1 MKMIKTL
8 LTLLFCMLYSTIVF
22 GIEIDKEQFFDLKN
36 SQKTT
41 RIEILERASENKVN
55 IVDKKEIEKTYEIL
69 KKMKF
74 SNAITY
80 DAYKKENK
88 VNAGN
93 YIMKF
98 YQNDTMVKEI
108 EITQEMIYNKDWVL
122 FPEEKPNDF
131 YYFAKYMILT
141 KQNYKK
147 SFLECDFYNNII
159 LFENSPIIF
168 PNHDNYYN
176 EQYGVMAEFE
186 MLNTILNANAVYDVA
201 TQTIV
206 IDDIKNMLAG
216 EMKDNVIY
224 IEAEQFA
231 KLLGY
236 RTVWDDT
243 LKILSIQ
250 QQINDNQRWEKL
262 RGIPKIYGNIDTL
275 FGEMSLQKFLN
286 IEKQQP
292 LTKVVIKNEKTNYT
306 TTITDE
312 QQLQQIYD
320 ILYHTTVYQIE
331 EQYKQT
337 DETIHRYS
345 VTLYQNEKIVKTFS
359 VTSENVIKD
368 EHYRVS
374 MSTAFFE
381 WIYRFNETA
390 YAKALLEI
398 WKITS

>member
-1 MKMIKTL
+1 MKIIKTL
-8 LTLLFCMLYSTIVF
+8 LTLLFCMLCSTMVF
-22 GIEIDKEQFFDLKN
+22 AIEINKEQFFDLEN

-41 RIEILERASENKVN
+41 RIEVLERASGNKVN
-55 IVDKKEIEKTYEIL
+55 IVDEKELKKTYEIL
-69 KKMKF
+69 EKMKF

-80 DAYKKENK
+80 DAYKRANK
-88 VNAGN
+88 VNTGN

-98 YQNDTMVKEI
+98 YQNDTMVKEM

-147 SFLECDFYNNII
+147 SFLESDFYNNMI
-159 LFENSPIIF
+159 LLEDNAVIF
-168 PNHDNYYN
+168 PNHDNYYH
-176 EQYGVMAEFE
+176 EQYGIMAEFE
-186 MLNTILNANAVYDVA
+186 ILNTILNANAIYDVA
-201 TQTIV
+201 TQTV
-206 IDDIKNMLAG
+206 NIDDIKNTLAG
-216 EMKDNVIY
+216 EIKENTIY
-224 IEAEQFA
+224 VDAEQFA

-236 RTVWDDT
+236 RTVWDNT

-275 FGEMSLQKFLN
+275 FGDMSLQKFLN

-292 LTKVVIKNEKTNYT
+292 FTKVVIKNEKTNYT

-320 ILYHTTVYQIE
+320 ILYYTTVYQIE
-331 EQYKQT
+331 KQYNQA

-345 VTLYQNEKIVKTFS
+345 VTLYQNEKAVKTFS
-359 VTSENVIKD
+359 ITSENVIKD

-374 MSTAFFE
+374 MSTSFFD

-398 WKITS
+398 WKIIS

>member
-80 DAYKKENK
+80 DAYKRENK

-98 YQNDTMVKEI
+98 YQNDTMVKEM

-147 SFLECDFYNNII
+147 SFLECDFYNNMI

>member
-1 MKMIKTL
+1 MKIIKTL
-8 LTLLFCMLYSTIVF
+8 LTLLFCMLCSTMVF
-22 GIEIDKEQFFDLKN
+22 AIEIDKEQFFDLEN

-41 RIEILERASENKVN
+41 RIEVLERASGNKVN
-55 IVDKKEIEKTYEIL
+55 IVDEKELKKTYEIL
-69 KKMKF
+69 EKMKF

-80 DAYKKENK
+80 DAYKRANK
-88 VNAGN
+88 VNTGN

-98 YQNDTMVKEI
+98 YQNDTMVKEM

-147 SFLECDFYNNII
+147 SFLESDFYNNMI
-159 LFENSPIIF
+159 LLEDNAVIF
-168 PNHDNYYN
+168 PNHDNYYH
-176 EQYGVMAEFE
+176 EQYGIMAEFE
-186 MLNTILNANAVYDVA
+186 ILNTVLNANAIYDVT
-201 TQTIV
+201 TQTV
-206 IDDIKNMLAG
+206 NIDDIKNTLAG
-216 EMKDNVIY
+216 EIKENTIY
-224 IEAEQFA
+224 VDAEQFA

-236 RTVWDDT
+236 RTVWDNT

-275 FGEMSLQKFLN
+275 FGDMSLQKFLN

-292 LTKVVIKNEKTNYT
+292 FTKVVIKNEKTNYT

-320 ILYHTTVYQIE
+320 ILYYTTVYQIE
-331 EQYKQT
+331 KQYNQA

-345 VTLYQNEKIVKTFS
+345 VTLYQNEKAVKTFS
-359 VTSENVIKD
+359 ITSENVIKD
-368 EHYRVS
+368 EHYHVS
-374 MSTAFFE
+374 MSTSFFD

>member
-1 MKMIKTL
+1 MRIVKIL

-22 GIEIDKEQFFDLKN
+22 GIEIDKKQFFDLEN

-41 RIEILERASENKVN
+41 RIEVLERASENNVN
-55 IVDKKEIEKTYEIL
+55 IVDEKEIKKTYEIL
-69 KKMKF
+69 EKMKF

-80 DAYKKENK
+80 DAYKRANK

-98 YQNDTMVKEI
+98 YQNDTMVKQM
-108 EITQEMIYNKDWVL
+108 EITQEMIYNEDWVL

-147 SFLECDFYNNII
+147 SFLEYDFYNNMI
-159 LFENSPIIF
+159 LLEDSFIVF
-168 PNHDNYYN
+168 PNQNNYYH
-176 EQYGVMAEFE
+176 EQYGIMAEFE
-186 MLNTILNANAVYDVA
+186 ILNTVLNANAVYDVA
-201 TQTIV
+201 TQTV
-206 IDDIKNMLAG
+206 IIDGIKNTLAG
-216 EMKDNVIY
+216 EIKDNVTY
-224 IEAEQFA
+224 IAAEQFS

-275 FGEMSLQKFLN
+275 FGDMSLQKFLN

-292 LTKVVIKNEKTNYT
+292 FTKVVIKNEKTNYT

-331 EQYKQT
+331 EQCKQT

-345 VTLYQNEKIVKTFS
+345 VTLYQNEKAVKTFS

-368 EHYRVS
+368 EQYRVS
-374 MSTAFFE
+374 MSTAFFD

-398 WKITS
+398 WKIAS